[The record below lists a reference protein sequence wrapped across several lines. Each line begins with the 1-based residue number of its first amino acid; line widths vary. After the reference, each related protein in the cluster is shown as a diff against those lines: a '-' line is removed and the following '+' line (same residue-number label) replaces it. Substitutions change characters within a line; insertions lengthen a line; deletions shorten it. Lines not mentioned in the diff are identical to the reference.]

1 MQVHRTETTVAGR
14 KMTLET
20 GRLAEQAQGAVLVTY
35 GENVVLATVVGAY
48 DVREGT
54 DFLPLTVDYEEKMYA
69 AGKIPGGFIKR
80 ESRPSEA
87 AVLTSRLTDRPLRPL
102 FPKGYYYEIQVMVT
116 VLSVDMETDPNV
128 LSIIGSSAAL
138 CISDIPFKGPVG
150 AARVGHVN
158 GEFVLNPTY
167 EQLAQSRLDM
177 MIAGNRDA
185 VLMVEAGASELTED
199 QMLEAVKFGHA
210 GLQSSIEIQEEL
222 IREAAVPKRPFEVP
236 VPDTSD
242 MDKLK
247 AILGDRLR
255 IAANNPDKVARESGT
270 EEVRKEA
277 VAAFAA
283 DAPEAEKAGA
293 EAKAQK
299 AFASILKAEV
309 RNAIL
314 DKGIRPDGR
323 GPTDIR
329 QISVEVG
336 VLPRTHGTGLFT
348 RGQTQVLTICTLG
361 TGDDEQKLDGLGV
374 ETKKRYIHH
383 YNFPPFSTGETRR
396 ARGPSRR
403 DIGHGHL
410 AERSLVP
417 VLPSDDD
424 FPYVIRLV
432 SETLASNGSSSMASV
447 CGSTLAMLDAG
458 VPLKASVAGIAMGLV
473 TDPDGRHTVL
483 TDIQGIEDNLGDM
496 DFKVAG
502 TAEGVTG
509 LQMDIKTTGL
519 SYEIMSE
526 AFAQARDARIAILD
540 KMNAVI
546 SKPRAEMSVYAPR
559 IIKLQIN
566 PEKIGA
572 LIGPGGKMIRSITET
587 TGCKIDVEDDGSVF
601 VASTD
606 GASARRAIQ
615 MIEGLTKEPEI
626 GTIYLG
632 KVVSIQPYGA
642 FVQIMPGKDGL
653 VRISELADYFVERV
667 EDVVSIGDEINV
679 MVIGVDRMG
688 KISLSRR
695 AVLTG
700 QIPTPEEQERSRNEG
715 RAGGAGGGGRD
726 RAPRDGGGTEDDRPP
741 RDPNRAPNYSDRA
754 PARSSGSGYGDRG
767 PARSGGGGYGDRG
780 PSRSSGGGG
789 YGDRDRG
796 PSRGGGGGFG
806 DRGPSRSSGGDRG
819 PSRGNERGPN
829 DSSSSDPGTN
839 DRDRGPRW

>member
-1 MQVHRTETTVAGR
+1 
-14 KMTLET
+14 
-20 GRLAEQAQGAVLVTY
+20 AEQAQGAVLVTY

-383 YNFPPFSTGETRR
+383 YNFPPFSTGETKPLRSPGRR
-396 ARGPSRR
+396 E
-403 DIGHGHL
+403 IGHGML
-410 AERSLVP
+410 AERALMA
-417 VLPSDDD
+417 VLPDKEK
-424 FPYVIRLV
+424 FPYTIRLV
-432 SETLASNGSSSMASV
+432 SEILSSNGSTSMAATT
-447 CGSTLAMLDAG
+447 GSTLALMDAG
-458 VPLKASVAGIAMGLV
+458 VPIKAPVSGIAMGLIS
-473 TDPDGRHTVL
+473 DDEGKYAIL
-483 TDIQGIEDNLGDM
+483 TDIQGVEDALGDM
-496 DFKVAG
+496 DFKVTG
-502 TAEGVTG
+502 TRDGVTAI
-509 LQMDIKTTGL
+509 QMDIKVSGL
-519 SYEIMSE
+519 TQEIM
-526 AFAQARDARIAILD
+526 AQALQQARDARLIILD
-540 KMNAVI
+540 KIVQVI
-546 SKPRAEMSVYAPR
+546 PEPRKELSPYAPR
-559 IIKLQIN
+559 ITRIQIN
-566 PEKIGA
+566 PDKIGTV
-572 LIGPGGKMIRSITET
+572 IGPGGKMIKKIIEET
-587 TGCKIDVEDDGSVF
+587 KATIDIEDDGSVF
-601 VASTD
+601 VASNDNT
-606 GASARRAIQ
+606 AAQRAID
-615 MIEGLTKEPEI
+615 MIKALTEEVEVGKTYN
-626 GTIYLG
+626 GTVKRIMDF
-632 KVVSIQPYGA
+632 GA
-642 FVQIMPGKDGL
+642 FVEVLPSKEGL
-653 VRISELADYFVERV
+653 VHISQLASHRVERV
-667 EDVVSIGDEINV
+667 EDVVNLGDRLEVKVTGIDSMGRIN
-679 MVIGVDRMG
+679 
-688 KISLSRR
+688 LSHR
-695 AVLTG
+695 AVLEPNG
-700 QIPTPEEQERSRNEG
+700 DDGGRDPRGDNRGPRPGGFRDRNEG
-715 RAGGAGGGGRD
+715 GFRRGNEGGGR
-726 RAPRDGGGTEDDRPP
+726 RPE
-741 RDPNRAPNYSDRA
+741 
-754 PARSSGSGYGDRG
+754 GDRR
-767 PARSGGGGYGDRG
+767 P
-780 PSRSSGGGG
+780 
-789 YGDRDRG
+789 
-796 PSRGGGGGFG
+796 GGGGG
-806 DRGPSRSSGGDRG
+806 GGVRREG
-819 PSRGNERGPN
+819 W
-829 DSSSSDPGTN
+829 N
-839 DRDRGPRW
+839 DRERTRE